1 MISDPMKKPK
11 IWHYGLLTRY
21 WSAFTTEGGPELQF
35 YQDLIEANG
44 QPALDLGCGSGR
56 LLVPLL

>member
-1 MISDPMKKPK
+1 MKKPK